1 MSKPKVK
8 AGRYPKSPKL
18 REQMKRDAEKNDKKA
33 KPTFCTAKNMKE
45 LLKS

>member
-18 REQMKRDAEKNDKKA
+18 REQMKRDVENNNRKA
-33 KPTFCTAKNMKE
+33 KHTLCTAKNMKE
-45 LLKS
+45 LLES